1 MQLKQLS
8 MVLEVSYL
16 FGDINRRRLLMDM
29 KGKLDV
35 LILDLLRLLLSLLL
49 FYLELVG
56 FDALWVLVLLLRRF
70 VP

>member
-1 MQLKQLS
+1 

-35 LILDLLRLLLSLLL
+35 LILDLLRFLLSLLL

-56 FDALWVLVLLLRRF
+56 FDALWVHVLLLSRL

>member
-1 MQLKQLS
+1 MI
-8 MVLEVSYL
+8 LEVGYL

-56 FDALWVLVLLLRRF
+56 FDALWVLVLLLRRL

>member
-1 MQLKQLS
+1 

-56 FDALWVLVLLLRRF
+56 FDALWVLVLLLRRL